1 MQEKPVKIKQESGP
15 YPLDK
20 KIQEMIERTLV
31 LIKPDGVG
39 RGLIGE
45 CIMRF
50 ERAGFKIV
58 GIRMVWTGK
67 EHAMKHYTEDIAK
80 RRGEK
85 VREHLLE
92 LITSGPVVAMVIE
105 GVDAIDN
112 IRKIVG
118 PTEPKSAPPGTIRGD
133 YAHVSYA
140 YADKKSIA
148 IKNII
153 HASSDKKDAE
163 YEIPLWFS
171 DDELHSYSSVH
182 DKHIKE

>member
-1 MQEKPVKIKQESGP
+1 
-15 YPLDK
+15 
-20 KIQEMIERTLV
+20 MIEQTLI
-31 LIKPDGVG
+31 LIKPDGVE

-58 GIRMVWTGK
+58 GMRMLWTDK

-80 RRGEK
+80 RRGER
-85 VREHLLE
+85 VRKDLLE
-92 LITSGPVVAMVIE
+92 LITSGPVVAIAVE
-105 GVDAIDN
+105 GVDAIEN

-118 PTEPKSAPPGTIRGD
+118 PTEPKSALPGTIRGD
-133 YAHVSYA
+133 FAHTSYA

-163 YEIPLWFS
+163 YEIPLWFTE
-171 DDELHSYSSVH
+171 DQLHSYSTVH